1 MINAVVNFF
10 KRIRIFLAAFIIVA
24 ALLSSL
30 FRALTPWAT
39 QYKSEV
45 EQHLSTL
52 LGEAVT
58 IQSMETG
65 WYWFEPVIKLNQVT
79 VTDAHRDT
87 IKLRQLFV
95 GINLFSSLWHWQ
107 IQPGVLYINDVKLTA
122 RQRQDQWQIDG
133 LTTHDRQ
140 PIHWTDDSYQPIL
153 AWILAQ
159 QKIIINHLSLDVHL
173 NDGTFIPARG
183 INLVIGRSGWG
194 YRIKAKAHL
203 RQQVPTALQW
213 VAYLTLDPY
222 HLDKT
227 EGQVYLSLKNVVPA
241 QWQGFFNP
249 ERYTVTDGRGDV
261 QVWTDIKAGQLQDA
275 QARADIYRLA
285 LTDNQTQ
292 RHNRLD
298 RFKANLAW
306 QLTRTGWQLSGDH
319 VGLEINHRH
328 WPQNQF
334 LVAYQKPLNTWTIH
348 VKQLII
354 ESLLSLDVSW
364 PDSFKPWLAVK
375 PRGLFK
381 DTRVQIKNNAPAFLL
396 TQFKTLGW
404 EAFGPY
410 PGVENLSGVLS
421 WQPNEGH
428 VEIDGEYTVIKP
440 KDKPPVTFLSL
451 NTVLDWKELSHGLR
465 ISLDRL
471 VLRHPDLLFSGN
483 GVLDDVTARE
493 IGHITLTAALSAS
506 KAQRWL
512 LYLPSQS
519 LKPKLDAWLKHDVK
533 RIDKLVANVNINGRG
548 ADFPYDKAEGEFE
561 INGHLSGV
569 DLVFAPKWPVTK
581 DIEAYVQVKQRTFNA
596 DVVHADLQG
605 IVLNEANVVIN
616 NLGLN
621 RETLLVHTK
630 VDTSASKAQSYVL
643 ASPLNKKLSALN
655 SLQMSGSLSLDLQL
669 EAALYPENDDI
680 LALGDIT
687 FKNNQVK
694 VNHTLENIELHELN
708 GSLQFDHEGVLDSS
722 LQALLLNNP
731 VSILIQSIRS
741 SNPRTEVRIKAK
753 TNIALLRGKL
763 NLSIFELMRGDFWLE
778 GLLVIT
784 ENKQD
789 LDQFQI
795 KSSLSGLKI
804 DLPPPLNKT
813 ADSQAPLTVDIHF
826 NPDKAL
832 RFRINY
838 DSRLSADLWF
848 SGPKGQFHL
857 QKGEIRLGSSTAR
870 WQEQLGLQIVGSLA
884 SFDLRQWLDTLAK
897 LPATRSKESVSDAV
911 SFIDLRLKQA
921 RIAERNYTDLA
932 VQATR
937 LNANE
942 WSIEIEQQQVK
953 ANLRYKIKER
963 LLSGV
968 LGHLYWHKSS
978 DRQSKPS
985 RLNVSDMPNV
995 DLRIHDFRYDT
1006 FNVGQVALKM
1016 TRSPKAWRLDYCKIK
1031 TPAYQVTATGE
1042 WHQATP
1048 INQTQIK
1055 VDMQI
1060 NDLAGSLKRWHI
1072 SPVVESSF
1080 GQIELRGTWP
1090 GSYTDF
1096 ALNKVKGTMALYFKH
1111 GRITNLSPETEEKLG
1126 LGKLLSILSLQTI
1139 PRRLKLDFSDLKNDG
1154 YSFDVLKGSFEVR
1167 DGAIH
1172 TTDSYI
1178 DGPVAYASMKGSLD
1192 LARQL
1197 YDVDLQVSPHITASL
1212 PIVATIAGGPVA
1224 GVATWVASK
1233 IINQGM
1239 QKIRA
1244 YTYKISGP
1252 WKQPVVQQVSIF
1264 RKEKNQ

>member
-1 MINAVVNFF
+1 MVNFF
-10 KRIRIFLAAFIIVA
+10 KRIRIFLAALIIVA

-39 QYKSEV
+39 QYKAEV

-52 LGEAVT
+52 LGEPVT

-79 VTDAHRDT
+79 VTTAHQET
-87 IKLRQLFV
+87 IKLKQLFV
-95 GINLFSSLWHWQ
+95 GINLFSSLWNWQ
-107 IQPGVLYINDVKLTA
+107 IQPGVLYINDIKLTV
-122 RQRQDQWQIDG
+122 RQRHDQWQVDG
-133 LTTHDRQ
+133 LMANGQQ
-140 PIHWTDDSYQPIL
+140 PIQWTDDSWQPVL

-159 QKIIINHLSLDVHL
+159 QKIIIKHLSLDVHL
-173 NDGTFIPARG
+173 NDGTFIPARN
-183 INLVIGRSGWG
+183 INLVIGKSGWG
-194 YRIKAKAHL
+194 YRIKAKARL
-203 RQQVPTALQW
+203 RQQVPTALEL
-213 VAYLTLDPY
+213 VAYLTLQPY
-222 HLDKT
+222 HIDQT
-227 EGQVYLSLKNVVPA
+227 EGQLYLSLKNVVPS
-241 QWQGFFNP
+241 QWQGFFSPN
-249 ERYTVTDGRGDV
+249 RYTVTDGRGDV
-261 QVWTDIKAGQLQDA
+261 QVWTDISGGHIEDA
-275 QARADIYRLA
+275 QARVDIYRLT
-285 LTDNQTQ
+285 LHDNQNQ
-292 RHNRLD
+292 RSNRLD

-306 QLTRTGWQLSGDH
+306 QLTKDGWQLSGDH

-334 LVAYQKPLNTWTIH
+334 LVDYHRPLNAWKIY
-348 VKQLII
+348 VKQLIM
-354 ESLLSLDVSW
+354 ESLLSLDVPW
-364 PDSFKPWLAVK
+364 PESLNPWLAIK
-375 PRGLFK
+375 PQGVLK
-381 DTRVQIKNNAPAFLL
+381 DTRLHIKNGAPVFLL
-396 TQFKTLGW
+396 TQFSSLGW

-410 PGVENLSGVLS
+410 PGVDNLSGVLS

-428 VEIDGEYTVIKP
+428 VEIDGEHTVIKP
-440 KDKPPVTFLSL
+440 TGKPAVTFLSL
-451 NTVLDWKELSHGLR
+451 NTVLDWKALSHGLR
-465 ISLDRL
+465 VSLDRL
-471 VLRHPDLLFSGN
+471 VLRHQDVLFSGN
-483 GVLDDVTARE
+483 GVLDDVTAND

-506 KAQRWL
+506 KAHRWFR
-512 LYLPSQS
+512 YLPAQS

-533 RIDKLVANVNINGRG
+533 RIDKVVANININGRG
-548 ADFPYDKAEGEFE
+548 ADFPYDKAEGVFE
-561 INGHLSGV
+561 INGHVSGV
-569 DLVFAPKWPVTK
+569 DLVFAPRWPLTK
-581 DIEAYVQVKQRTFNA
+581 DIEAYIQVNQRTFNA
-596 DVVHADLQG
+596 DVVYADLQG
-605 IVLNEANVVIN
+605 LFLNEANVVIN

-630 VDTSASKAQSYVL
+630 VDTSAAKARDYVL

-655 SLQMSGSLSLDLQL
+655 NLQMSGPLSVDLQL

-694 VNHTLENIELHELN
+694 VNHTLENIELNELN

-722 LQALLLNNP
+722 LQASLLNNP
-731 VSILIQSIRS
+731 VSLLIESIRDK
-741 SNPRTEVRIKAK
+741 NPRTEVKIKAK
-753 TNIALLRGKL
+753 TTIALLRDKL

-778 GLLVIT
+778 GLLVLT

-795 KSSLSGLKI
+795 KSSLSGLRI

-813 ADSQAPLTVDIHF
+813 ADSKAPLTVDIHF

-838 DSRLSADLWF
+838 DARLSADLWF
-848 SGPKGQFHL
+848 SGPKGKFHL

-870 WQEQLGLQIVGSLA
+870 WQEQMGLQIVGSLA
-884 SFDLRQWLDTLAK
+884 SFDLRQWLDTLAR
-897 LPATRSKESVSDAV
+897 LPATRSKESLSDAV

-942 WSIEIEQQQVK
+942 WSIEVEQQRVK

-968 LGHLYWHKSS
+968 LGHLYWDKSK
-978 DRQSKPS
+978 DRQDKPAA
-985 RLNVSDMPNV
+985 LQVSDMPNL
-995 DLRIHDFRYDT
+995 DLRINDFRYD
-1006 FNVGQVALKM
+1006 NLNLGQVALKM
-1016 TRSPKAWRLDYCKIK
+1016 TRAPHDWQLDYCKIK
-1031 TPAYQVTATGE
+1031 TPSYQLTATGQ
-1042 WHQATP
+1042 WHQDNQV
-1048 INQTQIK
+1048 NQTQIS

-1072 SPVVESSF
+1072 SPVVESSL
-1080 GQIELRGTWP
+1080 GQIELKGTWP

-1096 ALNKVKGTMALYFKH
+1096 ALNKIRGTMALYFKH
-1111 GRITNLSPETEEKLG
+1111 GRITNLSSETEEKLG

-1154 YSFDVLKGSFEVR
+1154 YSFDILKGSFEVR
-1167 DGAIH
+1167 DGAIS
-1172 TTDSYI
+1172 TQDSYI